1 MQTPHK
7 ARATPVLVA
16 VIGLVS
22 MLLSACNPE
31 AENANLAA
39 INQRRANVSV
49 PALTRSDELDAK
61 ARAQA
66 DRMARAARIVHSK
79 NLTSGVSPGWTLIGE
94 NVASADSI
102 ENAESA
108 LEASQPHLANLT
120 NPVFSEVG
128 LGVTVSNGVFYV
140 VQIFVSR

>member
-1 MQTPHK
+1 MHTPHK
-7 ARATPVLVA
+7 ARATMALVA
-16 VIGLVS
+16 VVGLVS

-39 INQRRANVSV
+39 INQLRANVSV

-66 DRMARAARIVHSK
+66 DRMASSRGIVHSK
-79 NLTSGVSPGWTLIGE
+79 NLASGVSPGWTLIGE

-102 ENAESA
+102 EAAEIA
-108 LEASQPHLANLT
+108 LEASQPHLDNLT

-128 LGVTVSNGVFYV
+128 LGVTVSDGVFYV